1 MLVDLPGAGSMKPTL
16 FELLRPI
23 LEDWI
28 GGQIPLVPSS
38 IYGVRVYT
46 EGSTLKARRCVRS
59 SAVGLRRVRYLESK
73 QLLCWPAAFRQCTL
87 MHVNNAIG
95 NAQ

>member
-1 MLVDLPGAGSMKPTL
+1 VHRFMLVDLPGAGSMKPTL

-46 EGSTLKARRCVRS
+46 KGSALQARHCVRAP
-59 SAVGLRRVRYLESK
+59 AVGLRRVNSSSV
-73 QLLCWPAAFRQCTL
+73 QAAAVVACGVPSF
-87 MHVNNAIG
+87 HIG
-95 NAQ
+95 VDI